1 MYNLGGKDMRINCNE
16 YEVKDVI
23 RIMRDTSGKTQTEF
37 AKSIKKT
44 RGWCA
49 QIEGGTINILLKD
62 FLLLAKINNIN
73 IIMEEVT
80 KSK

>member
-1 MYNLGGKDMRINCNE
+1 MKINCND
-16 YEVKDVI
+16 YEVKDIV
-23 RIMRDTSGKTQTEF
+23 RIMRDTSGKTQTDF

-62 FLLLAKINNIN
+62 FLLLAKINNIT
-73 IIMEEVT
+73 IIMEEN
-80 KSK
+80 SKNK